1 MEYYSDSPKNMGK
14 VNRYFVANGMSQ
26 LINVAGRNVSPF
38 SNMDGEIN
46 SNLEYSE
53 VRGRTRLKK
62 RKPTKRKKT
71 WEKVLDYTPIGM
83 AKNGVDALTS
93 EEAINRRAKKQ
104 ELRQGRRER
113 RLSLKEK
120 QADTQTEIAKTLNQP
135 SPTDEALTKAL
146 TETPVTTDATKTN
159 TEVTDTTTTGM
170 SKRTKTILIV
180 GGVVVALTATILI
193 IRKMRKK

>member
-14 VNRYFVANGMSQ
+14 VNRFFVANGMSQ

-38 SNMDGEIN
+38 SNMDGEIQDN
-46 SNLEYSE
+46 IEFSDALGSKM
-53 VRGRTRLKK
+53 RLKK
-62 RKPTKRKKT
+62 KRRKSERDSRRKQRIDSRKT
-71 WEKVLDYTPIGM
+71 
-83 AKNGVDALTS
+83 
-93 EEAINRRAKKQ
+93 
-104 ELRQGRRER
+104 RQTER
-113 RLSLKEK
+113 RKFIKGASERADRRINLKEK

-159 TEVTDTTTTGM
+159 TEITDTTTTGM
-170 SKRTKTILIV
+170 SKRNKTILIV
-180 GGVVVALTATILI
+180 GGVVIALTATILI

>member
-38 SNMDGEIN
+38 SNMDGELQDNIEF
-46 SNLEYSE
+46 SNALGSKM
-53 VRGRTRLKK
+53 RLKK
-62 RKPTKRKKT
+62 KRRKSVRDSRRKQRIDSRK
-71 WEKVLDYTPIGM
+71 
-83 AKNGVDALTS
+83 S
-93 EEAINRRAKKQ
+93 
-104 ELRQGRRER
+104 RQTER
-113 RLSLKEK
+113 RKIIKGASERADRRINLKEK
-120 QADTQTEIAKTLNQP
+120 QADTQTEIAKTLNQT
-135 SPTDEALTKAL
+135 SPTEEALTKAL
-146 TETPVTTDATKTN
+146 TETTPVTTDATKT
-159 TEVTDTTTTGM
+159 TPEVTDTTTTGM

>member
-1 MEYYSDSPKNMGK
+1 MGK

-26 LINVAGRNVSPF
+26 LIDVAGRNVSPF
-38 SNMDGEIN
+38 SNMDGELQDNI
-46 SNLEYSE
+46 EFSE
-53 VRGRTRLKK
+53 VRGKRRLKK

-71 WEKVLDYTPIGM
+71 WGKVLDYTPIGM
-83 AKNGVDALTS
+83 AKKGVDALTS

-113 RLSLKEK
+113 RLSIKEK
-120 QADTQTEIAKTLNQP
+120 QANTQTEIAKTLNQT

-146 TETPVTTDATKTN
+146 TETTPVTTDATKTN

-180 GGVVVALTATILI
+180 GGVVIALTATILI